1 VRFINATPDLTLEG
15 RLTALGSEIVNR
27 RGFEEAASWLDYAR
41 KPIGTGPYRVRE
53 YKPDVALVL
62 EAHEDYWGGRP
73 PLRTLTFMQVPE
85 VAQRVNGLRSGE
97 FQFAG
102 DLPPDQIKTV
112 ESDARLH
119 VVGGLVPNHRL
130 TTFDKFDTALRDPKL
145 RLAMAHAIDRQS
157 IVDSLWLGRTRV
169 PPGLQWEFYGYMFV
183 PGWTVPQFDLAK
195 ARELVKQSGYK
206 GDPIPY
212 RLLNDYYTNQTSNAQ
227 VLTEMWQQAGINVV
241 IEMKENW
248 TQIFDRAGQRG
259 VHDWSNSAVFND
271 PVSSL
276 VSQHGPQGQ
285 QQQTGEYGNAEV
297 NELSA
302 ALTSSTDKD
311 RRHKIFARLL
321 EICERED
328 PAYTV
333 LHQNATFTGKA
344 KSIQWKAAPDFGMD
358 FRPANWGGSVPG

>member
-1 VRFINATPDLTLEG
+1 
-15 RLTALGSEIVNR
+15 
-27 RGFEEAASWLDYAR
+27 
-41 KPIGTGPYRVRE
+41 
-53 YKPDVALVL
+53 
-62 EAHEDYWGGRP
+62 
-73 PLRTLTFMQVPE
+73 
-85 VAQRVNGLRSGE
+85 
-97 FQFAG
+97 
-102 DLPPDQIKTV
+102 
-112 ESDARLH
+112 
-119 VVGGLVPNHRL
+119 
-130 TTFDKFDTALRDPKL
+130 
-145 RLAMAHAIDRQS
+145 MAHAIDRQS

-169 PPGLQWEFYGYMFV
+169 PPGLQFEFYDYMFV
-183 PGWTVPQFDLAK
+183 KGWTVPEYDLAK

-212 RLLNDYYTNQTSNAQ
+212 RLLNDYYTNQTANGQ
-227 VLTEMWQQAGINVV
+227 VLTEMWQKAGINVV

-297 NELSA
+297 NELSV
-302 ALTSSTDKD
+302 ALTTTTDRDK
-311 RRHKIFARLL
+311 RHQIFQRLL

-333 LHQNATFTGKA
+333 LHQNATFTGKLR
-344 KSIQWKAAPDFGMD
+344 SVQWKPAPDFGMD
-358 FRPANWGGSVPG
+358 FRSANWGGSLRG